1 MTQSAP
7 SLRELLRAIAYEANR
22 TVGGGLVSI
31 ELLRRRFTASGWLDA
46 ASHGVFIAVS
56 RFTPGTVV
64 LAYVVMLGWRFHRWR
79 GALPAL
85 AAASVPASLIVLAL
99 AATLAQ
105 IDRYAAVR
113 ALLAVGILVAGVLVL
128 GSAWHLIRP
137 YLAKTEGPPEGA
149 RLRAERSG
157 EASPK
162 PRRRRGHYVNSHY
175 VTSRVRVLVVGAIAV
190 ALVLLGATPV
200 RVLLVAAVVSMALP
214 PPDSNQG
221 TPEGVPYERQ

>member
-1 MTQSAP
+1 
-7 SLRELLRAIAYEANR
+7 
-22 TVGGGLVSI
+22 VSI
-31 ELLRRRFTASGWLDA
+31 ELLRRRFTARGWIDA
-46 ASHGVFIAVS
+46 MSHGVFIAVS

-85 AAASVPASLIVLAL
+85 AVASIPASLIVFAL
-99 AATLAQ
+99 AATLTE

-113 ALLAVGILVAGVLVL
+113 ALLAVGILVASVLVL
-128 GSAWHLIRP
+128 ASAWHLIRP
-137 YLAKTEGPPEGA
+137 YLAK
-149 RLRAERSG
+149 G

-162 PRRRRGHYVNSHY
+162 PWRRRGHHVD
-175 VTSRVRVLVVGAIAV
+175 SRVRVAVVGIVAV

-214 PPDSNQG
+214 RPHTN
-221 TPEGVPYERQ
+221 E

>member
-1 MTQSAP
+1 MASGPCEPALGRIAVSASDRRVEGP
-7 SLRELLRAIAYEANR
+7 SLRELLTAIAYEANR

-31 ELLRRRFTASGWLDA
+31 ELLRRRFTAGGWLDA

-64 LAYVVMLGWRFHRWR
+64 LAYVVMLGWRFYRWR

-85 AAASVPASLIVLAL
+85 AAASIPASLIVLAL
-99 AATLAQ
+99 AATLAE

-113 ALLAVGILVAGVLVL
+113 ALLAVGILAAGVLVL

-137 YLAKTEGPPEGA
+137 YLAKTEGPPE
-149 RLRAERSG
+149 S
-157 EASPK
+157 
-162 PRRRRGHYVNSHY
+162 GHYVS
-175 VTSRVRVLVVGAIAV
+175 SRTRVLIVGAVAV

-200 RVLLVAAVVSMALP
+200 RVLLAAAIVSMAMP
-214 PPDSNQG
+214 FPDAQ
-221 TPEGVPYERQ
+221 E

>member
-137 YLAKTEGPPEGA
+137 YLAKAEGPPKG
-149 RLRAERSG
+149 
-157 EASPK
+157 
-162 PRRRRGHYVNSHY
+162 GHYVNSRY

-214 PPDSNQG
+214 PPESNQG
-221 TPEGVPYERQ
+221 TPEGVPPTNGNERRAEMNDEQK

>member
-1 MTQSAP
+1 VTGPAP
-7 SLRELLRAIAYEANR
+7 SEPPSNRRVEGPTLRELLSAIAYEANR

-31 ELLRRRFTASGWLDA
+31 ELLRRRFTARGWIDA
-46 ASHGVFIAVS
+46 TAHGVFIAVS

-85 AAASVPASLIVLAL
+85 AAASIPASLIVFAL
-99 AATLAQ
+99 AATLAE

-113 ALLAVGILVAGVLVL
+113 AVLAVGILVASVLVL

-137 YLAKTEGPPEGA
+137 YLTKADGAADAGPPNA
-149 RLRAERSG
+149 RP
-157 EASPK
+157 PK
-162 PRRRRGHYVNSHY
+162 GGRYVD
-175 VTSRVRVLVVGAIAV
+175 SRVRVLVVGAVAV
-190 ALVLLGATPV
+190 GLVMLGATPV

-214 PPDSNQG
+214 LPESSEG
-221 TPEGVPYERQ
+221 TSEGKAYAQK

>member
-1 MTQSAP
+1 MSWRAP
-7 SLRELLRAIAYEANR
+7 SEPPSNRRVDGPSLGEVVSAIAYEANR

-31 ELLRRRFTASGWLDA
+31 ELLRRRFTARGWIDA
-46 ASHGVFIAVS
+46 AAHGVFIAVS

-85 AAASVPASLIVLAL
+85 AVASVPASLIVFAL
-99 AATLAQ
+99 AATLAS

-113 ALLAVGILVAGVLVL
+113 ALLAVGILVASVLVL

-137 YLAKTEGPPEGA
+137 YLAKG
-149 RLRAERSG
+149 
-157 EASPK
+157 
-162 PRRRRGHYVNSHY
+162 VD
-175 VTSRVRVLVVGAIAV
+175 SRVRALVVGAV
-190 ALVLLGATPV
+190 AIVLITLGATPV

-214 PPDSNQG
+214 LTDAD
-221 TPEGVPYERQ
+221 E

>member
-137 YLAKTEGPPEGA
+137 YLAKTEG
-149 RLRAERSG
+149 
-157 EASPK
+157 
-162 PRRRRGHYVNSHY
+162 HYVN
-175 VTSRVRVLVVGAIAV
+175 SRVRVLVVGAIAV

-214 PPDSNQG
+214 TPDSNQG
-221 TPEGVPYERQ
+221 TPEGVPYERK

>member
-1 MTQSAP
+1 MSALDRQVDGP
-7 SLRELLRAIAYEANR
+7 SLRELLTAIAYEANR

-31 ELLRRRFTASGWLDA
+31 ELLRRRFTASGWIDSA
-46 ASHGVFIAVS
+46 VHGVFIAVS

-64 LAYVVMLGWRFHRWR
+64 LAYVVMLGWRFYRWR

-85 AAASVPASLIVLAL
+85 AAASIPGSLIVLAL
-99 AATLAQ
+99 AATLAE
-105 IDRYAAVR
+105 INRYAAVR

-137 YLAKTEGPPEGA
+137 YLVKTEGPPEGA

-162 PRRRRGHYVNSHY
+162 PWRRRGHYVD
-175 VTSRVRVLVVGAIAV
+175 SRVRVLVVGAIAV
-190 ALVLLGATPV
+190 ALVVLGATPV
-200 RVLLVAAVVSMALP
+200 RVLLVCAVVSMALP
-214 PPDSNQG
+214 QK
-221 TPEGVPYERQ
+221 

>member
-1 MTQSAP
+1 MSGSGPFERPGGP
-7 SLRELLRAIAYEANR
+7 SLRELLGAIAYESNR

-31 ELLRRRFTASGWLDA
+31 ELLRRRFTTRGWIDA
-46 ASHGVFIAVS
+46 AAHGVFIAVS

-85 AAASVPASLIVLAL
+85 AAASVPASVIVFAL
-99 AATLAQ
+99 SVTLAE

-113 ALLAVGILVAGVLVL
+113 VLLAVGILVAAVLVL

-137 YLAKTEGPPEGA
+137 YLTKAAGASGAGPPGG
-149 RLRAERSG
+149 R
-157 EASPK
+157 
-162 PRRRRGHYVNSHY
+162 HYVS
-175 VTSRVRVLVVGAIAV
+175 SQVRVLIVGAVAV
-190 ALVLLGATPV
+190 ALVVLGATPV

-214 PPDSNQG
+214 LQESPHG
-221 TPEGVPYERQ
+221 APEGRRSEKR